1 LCEERDVKPIK
12 IAFWSGLCCL
22 LAGGALLAFT
32 MGVPQTDSARAAH
45 SVLTLL
51 ALLLASG
58 GGFMALCTGTV
69 LLATLLASPHARR
82 R

>member
-1 LCEERDVKPIK
+1 MKPIK

-22 LAGGALLAFT
+22 LAGGALLALSLAT
-32 MGVPQTDSARAAH
+32 GGPADDSSRATH
-45 SVLTLL
+45 NVLTFL

-58 GGFMALCTGTV
+58 GGFMALCTGPV
-69 LLATLLASPHARR
+69 LLATLLASPRASRR

>member
-1 LCEERDVKPIK
+1 VKPIK

-22 LAGGALLAFT
+22 LAGGALLAFAFT
-32 MGVPQTDSARAAH
+32 TGAPQTESARATH

-58 GGFMALCTGTV
+58 GGFMALCTGPV
-69 LLATLLASPHARR
+69 LLATLLASPRANRKKG
-82 R
+82 